1 MILLIF
7 FVFFLSLQKRKRM
20 IPNKIYFDNAS
31 TTKPFSEVINIVTN
45 CLSDTYGNPSSVHS
59 FGRTAKSQIENVRK
73 KIAKELY
80 ANASEIIFTSGGT
93 EANNLILRSAVR
105 DLGVKRIIS
114 SPIEHHSV
122 LHTLEKLS
130 QEYAIPLEFVP
141 ILPNGNVDVEELER
155 MLQHTDNQPVLVSL
169 MHINNEIGNILPLKK
184 VAEMCKKYGAY
195 FHSDTV
201 QSVGH
206 FPLNLAEIPVD
217 FITASAHKFHAIKGV
232 GFVYIR
238 KGLGVRASIFGGEQE
253 KGVRA
258 GTEPL
263 HNIIAM
269 GEAFCQSYQKLEEYS
284 KYIQEIKKYF
294 IENVKIA
301 FPDCIFN
308 GTCESQTESAYTI
321 VNVGF
326 PSLKG
331 KGDVLLFTL
340 DLQGVMCS
348 KGSACQSGSVQ
359 NSHVLTAFLPEENLK
374 IPSLRFSFSIFNTKE
389 EIDTCISILKRI

>member
-1 MILLIF
+1 MISLIF

-31 TTKPFSEVINIVTN
+31 TTKPFPEVINIVTN

-130 QEYAIPLEFVP
+130 EEYAIPLEFVP

-232 GFVYIR
+232 GFAYIR

-294 IENVKIA
+294 IENIKIA